1 MSDIIIPAKV
11 VSKHIIFISFNGTHC
26 TIIYV
31 FSLFSDILDAI
42 LNFSKC
48 SMMTGCHHPESLM
61 ALSNLQES
69 VKKKTLYHNSRSN

>member
-1 MSDIIIPAKV
+1 MSDMIKPAKV
-11 VSKHIIFISFNGTHC
+11 MRKHIIIHFKGHC
-26 TIIYV
+26 IKV
-31 FSLFSDILDAI
+31 DAFSLFSDILDAI

-61 ALSNLQES
+61 AMSNLQES

>member
-1 MSDIIIPAKV
+1 MIV
-11 VSKHIIFISFNGTHC
+11 H
-26 TIIYV
+26 V